1 MNPKNKPEW
10 EDKLYTISIA
20 NLLKRD
26 VTPEQREIDEDDLP
40 KDIQDAIKTVEDVLK
55 DL

>member
-10 EDKLYTISIA
+10 EDKLKPISIA

-26 VTPEQREIDEDDLP
+26 VTPEQREVDENDLP
-40 KDIQDAIKTVEDVLK
+40 KDVQDAIKTVEDVFK